1 MKIKDLATMAG
12 SCRIMRLINTKDPDG
27 NIVRQHLDLGG
38 KAFYPLD
45 GMQPITPETLMTI
58 ADVDKEIRDKYT
70 VDQVPMSS
78 WIANYTDD
86 LRPDDTALEV
96 GPIRLKTKREELL
109 VLTAENGGAT
119 VFLHAALIKP
129 IKDVPGLNFA
139 LRRIESGDAGYDVI
153 IAFEG
158 FANIGTFAPS
168 TRWAE
173 EDEAAELHHVWMA
186 AARLANENAMRND
199 E

>member
-12 SCRIMRLINTKDPDG
+12 SCRNMRLINTEDMDG

-78 WIANYTDD
+78 FFANYTDD
-86 LRPDDTALEV
+86 LRPDDIALEV

-173 EDEAAELHHVWMA
+173 ADEAAELHHVWMA